1 MSHWNFLPSAN
12 GMLDIVYDQKD
23 EKYNLSVQGFVIFN
37 GRQTYVR
44 QMKKYVLKCAKL
56 HIDTCINAT
65 SKLKITMGHGFPA
78 EMYYNQGMVDEGAS
92 SHNFFFESK
101 AQWGTKI
108 NSEKTVKRK
117 NVN

>member
-1 MSHWNFLPSAN
+1 MFKGLWFSMEDKHMW
-12 GMLDIVYDQKD
+12 DKW
-23 EKYNLSVQGFVIFN
+23 
-37 GRQTYVR
+37 
-44 QMKKYVLKCAKL
+44 KKYVLKCAKL

-78 EMYYNQGMVDEGAS
+78 EMYYNQGMVDEGAN

>member
-44 QMKKYVLKCAKL
+44 QMKKIC
-56 HIDTCINAT
+56 
-65 SKLKITMGHGFPA
+65 
-78 EMYYNQGMVDEGAS
+78 
-92 SHNFFFESK
+92 
-101 AQWGTKI
+101 TKMC
-108 NSEKTVKRK
+108 
-117 NVN
+117 